1 MERSQ
6 SRRLVTHLPPQGWA
20 TPSGM
25 TPWELEG
32 RGLGVWL
39 SGSSMPLRVSSTS
52 GWLFS
57 LDDDKAP
64 MRRAGN
70 AKLQN
75 SGPVYEAPLDL
86 LVLTP

>member
-1 MERSQ
+1 
-6 SRRLVTHLPPQGWA
+6 
-20 TPSGM
+20 
-25 TPWELEG
+25 
-32 RGLGVWL
+32 
-39 SGSSMPLRVSSTS
+39 MPLRVSSTS

-64 MRRAGN
+64 MRRARN

-75 SGPVYEAPLDL
+75 SRPVYDAPLDL